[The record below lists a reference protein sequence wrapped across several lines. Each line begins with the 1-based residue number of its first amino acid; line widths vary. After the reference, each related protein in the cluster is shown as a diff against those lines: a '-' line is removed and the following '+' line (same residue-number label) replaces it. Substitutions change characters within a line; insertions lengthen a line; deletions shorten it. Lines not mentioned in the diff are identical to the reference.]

1 LGDEIKLKKYFKSLI
16 LIIFSLILIISI
28 GCRNSEVANNK
39 NDAITSDNK
48 SIEIGSEKE
57 INEAISNY
65 ITDYYAHILTNANK
79 VFEAHKVYAIEQKDE
94 LINVYI
100 YILFEGY
107 AFAYG
112 KFGFSCGGKN
122 PALIVLRKDKDKFTV
137 AKFQQPEDGSE
148 YGPSIKRMFPRK
160 YAKEAMSDESRDLG
174 LEAQIK
180 LKAKE
185 WLKSQGRSET
195 LSE

>member
-1 LGDEIKLKKYFKSLI
+1 MKKHFKSLI

-28 GCRNSEVANNK
+28 GCRNSEAANNK

-57 INEAISNY
+57 INEVISNY

-79 VFEAHKVYAIEQKDE
+79 VFEAHKVYAIEQKKDE

-100 YILFEGY
+100 YTLFEGY
-107 AFAYG
+107 AFANG

-122 PALIVLRKDKDKFTV
+122 PALIVLKKDKDNFTV
-137 AKFQQPEDGSE
+137 VKFQQPEDGSE
-148 YGPSIKRMFPRK
+148 CGPSIKRMFPRK
-160 YAKEAMSDESRDLG
+160 YAEEAMNDESRDLG

-185 WLKSQGRSET
+185 WLKAQGRSET